1 MQKPLIKEVIIDVER
16 IVEKIVPIH
25 CYEEKLI
32 VIEKEIP
39 KPVERYEPVPLEI
52 QRPFIMINE

>member
-1 MQKPLIKEVIIDVER
+1 MDVER
-16 IVEKIVPIH
+16 IVEKIVPLH

-32 VIEKEIP
+32 VIDKEIP

-52 QRPFIMINE
+52 EKAFIMTN